1 MLYCH
6 LLGAH
11 PGLNSKVCTTNVYI
25 LFKIKSVGSN
35 GLLLRAQNAGKEA
48 AIKKKVCFCVCL
60 KKNLNCVIFIFL
72 LV

>member
-25 LFKIKSVGSN
+25 LFKIKSEGSN

-48 AIKKKVCFCVCL
+48 AIKKKVCF
-60 KKNLNCVIFIFL
+60 
-72 LV
+72 